1 MSDLFDAKDVELSHG
16 ELQERCQSI
25 IFTVTQNHAENI
37 EKSTHFLVKSSK
49 WNYFRSGRVTASK
62 FRSTCCTDTVSP
74 SKSLIKQICYPV
86 KIQTEATE
94 WGCEHQKYAVEK
106 YASFMR
112 ENHLN
117 FVVRD
122 SGPYISIKKPF

>member
-1 MSDLFDAKDVELSHG
+1 M
-16 ELQERCQSI
+16 
-25 IFTVTQNHAENI
+25 
-37 EKSTHFLVKSSK
+37 
-49 WNYFRSGRVTASK
+49 
-62 FRSTCCTDTVSP
+62 
-74 SKSLIKQICYPV
+74 

-122 SGPYISIKKPF
+122 SGSYISIKKPFQELARILLFNENVVMRAV